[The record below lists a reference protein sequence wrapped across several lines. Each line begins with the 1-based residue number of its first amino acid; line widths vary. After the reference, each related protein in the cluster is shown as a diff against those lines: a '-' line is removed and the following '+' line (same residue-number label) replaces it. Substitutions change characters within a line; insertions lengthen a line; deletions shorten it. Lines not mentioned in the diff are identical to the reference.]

1 MTNLPLISIITVCR
15 NVGEAIGETIE
26 SILTQTYTNIELIVI
41 DGASTDNTVEV
52 IRQYENKLARWISEP
67 DKGIYDAMNKGL
79 RIASGEWVNF
89 MNVGDSFADD
99 NVLKSIFYDAKIPD
113 NIKLIGGNTN
123 NFFPD
128 GHIEVHH
135 ATSAESIKYQ
145 IPFSHQACFT
155 RRELDRSSGA
165 FQFDLRYKIAA
176 DYNLFYNIYYKY
188 GVEAIKVVDF
198 SIANY
203 KQEGSTSLINYRAAK
218 KDYLRIQSAHPNIH
232 WLKELIKYCIG
243 KK

>member
-52 IRQYENKLARWISEP
+52 IKQYENKLARWISEP

-79 RIASGEWVNF
+79 RIASGEWVSF

>member
-1 MTNLPLISIITVCR
+1 MNNIPCVSIITVCR
-15 NVGEAIGETIE
+15 NVGDAIGDTIE
-26 SILTQTYTNIELIVI
+26 SILQQTYPNIELILI

-52 IRQYENKLARWISEP
+52 IKRYDDKLAYWVSEP

-79 RIASGEWVNF
+79 RHATGEWVNF
-89 MNVGDSFADD
+89 MNVGDSFSDA
-99 NVLKSIFYDAKIPD
+99 NVLSSIFGDKEIPE
-113 NIKLIGGNTN
+113 NIRLIGGNTN

-135 ATSAESIKYQ
+135 AEPAKNIKYR
-145 IPFSHQACFT
+145 IPFSHQSCFT
-155 RRELDRSSGA
+155 RRELEKGNGA

-188 GVEAIKVVDF
+188 GVEAIKVVDL

>member
-15 NVGEAIGETIE
+15 NAGDAVGETIE
-26 SILTQTYTNIELIVI
+26 SILKQSYPKIELIVI
-41 DGASTDNTVEV
+41 DGASTDNTVSI
-52 IRQYENKLARWISEP
+52 IRKYESKLAYWISEP

-79 RIASGEWVNF
+79 QHANGEWVSFINI
-89 MNVGDSFADD
+89 GDSFAADD
-99 NVLKSIFYDAKIPD
+99 VLSHTFGRGTIAG

-155 RRELDRSSGA
+155 RRLLDDDARP
-165 FQFDLRYKIAA
+165 FQFDLKYRIAA
-176 DYNLFYNIYYKY
+176 DYNLFYNIYHKY
-188 GVEAIKVVDF
+188 GAEAIMIVDYA
-198 SIANY
+198 IANY

-218 KDYLRIQSAHPNIH
+218 RDYLHIQSAHPNFR
-232 WLKELIKYCIG
+232 WLKEIIRYCIG
-243 KK
+243 RK

>member
-26 SILTQTYTNIELIVI
+26 SILKQTYPNIELIVI
-41 DGASTDNTVEV
+41 DGASTDSTVEV
-52 IRQYENKLARWISEP
+52 IKQYENKLACWISEP
-67 DKGIYDAMNKGL
+67 DNGIYDAMNKGL
-79 RIASGEWVNF
+79 RNATGEWVNF

-99 NVLKSIFYDAKIPD
+99 NVLQTIFSGAKIPD

-128 GHIEVHH
+128 GHVEVHH
-135 ATSAESIKYQ
+135 ALSPQNIKYH

-155 RRELDRSSGA
+155 RRELDSGKGS

-176 DYNLFYNIYYKY
+176 DYNLFYYIYYKY
-188 GVEAIKVVDF
+188 GVEAVKVVDF

-218 KDYLRIQSAHPNIH
+218 KEYLRIQSAHPNIH
-232 WLKELIKYCIG
+232 WLKELLKYCIG
-243 KK
+243 RK